1 MPRYTFE
8 NTKTGKTWV
17 DFMMIAE
24 MEELLEKNPHV
35 RQVLFP
41 LNIVSGVQGIT
52 HKTDQGFKDVYSKI
66 AEAHPNSNFAKAHRR
81 RSTKEIKTE
90 QIRAKHRLINKKE
103 HGVPD

>member
-8 NTKTGKTWV
+8 NTKTGKQWV

-66 AEAHPNSNFAKAHRR
+66 AEAHPNSNFAKHHRR
-81 RSTKEIKTE
+81 RGIKEIKTE
-90 QIRAKHRLINKKE
+90 QLRAKHRLINKKE